1 MRRFLDGLYAF
12 SGALA
17 GFFIVAITLVI
28 LVQIVSRWMG
38 YIVPSTDDLSG
49 FFLAASSFLGLAY
62 TLKKGGHIRV
72 SLVIQ
77 RLSMVQRHRQEFLV
91 LAVGSGLATLMSWHL
106 GYMVYESWVFKDVSV
121 GYLPIPLW
129 IPQSSMSLGMLI
141 FNIALVDELIR
152 VLRGAKPCYQD
163 HEDELNLEEV

>member
-1 MRRFLDGLYAF
+1 MRRFLDGLYTF

-17 GFFIVAITLVI
+17 GLFIVAITLVI

-38 YIVPSTDDLSG
+38 LIVPSTDDLSG

-77 RLSMVQRHRQEFLV
+77 RLSPSQRHGQELLV
-91 LAVGSGLATLMSWHL
+91 LVVGSSLAALMSWHL
-106 GYMVYESWVFKDVSV
+106 GYMVYESWVFEDVSV

-129 IPQSSMSLGMLI
+129 IPQSSMALGMII
-141 FNIALVDELIR
+141 FNIALIDELIG
-152 VLRGAKPCYQD
+152 VIGGKTPCYQD
-163 HEDELNLEEV
+163 HEDEFNLEEV

>member
-1 MRRFLDGLYAF
+1 MRRFLDGLYIF
-12 SGALA
+12 SGALS
-17 GFFIVAITLVI
+17 GLFIVAITLVI
-28 LVQIVSRWMG
+28 LVQIVSRWVG
-38 YIVPSTDDLSG
+38 FIVPSTDDLSG

-77 RLSMVQRHRQEFLV
+77 RLSHRQRHSQELLV
-91 LAVGSGLATLMSWHL
+91 LVVGSSLAILMSWHL
-106 GYMVYESWVFKDVSV
+106 GYMVYESWVFEDVSV

-129 IPQSSMSLGMLI
+129 IPQSSMALGIII
-141 FNIALVDELIR
+141 FNIALIDELIGVMGGKR
-152 VLRGAKPCYQD
+152 PCYQD

>member
-1 MRRFLDGLYAF
+1 MRRFLDGLYTF

-17 GFFIVAITLVI
+17 GLFIVAITLVI

-38 YIVPSTDDLSG
+38 LIVPSTDDLSG

-77 RLSMVQRHRQEFLV
+77 RLSPSQRHGQELLV
-91 LAVGSGLATLMSWHL
+91 LAVGSSLAALMSWHL
-106 GYMVYESWVFKDVSV
+106 GYMVYESWVFEDVSV

-129 IPQSSMSLGMLI
+129 IPQSSMALGMII
-141 FNIALVDELIR
+141 FNIALIDELIG
-152 VLRGAKPCYQD
+152 VIGGKTPCYQD
-163 HEDELNLEEV
+163 HEDEFNLEEV

>member
-1 MRRFLDGLYAF
+1 MRRFLDGLYSL
-12 SGALA
+12 SGVLA
-17 GFFIVAITLVI
+17 GLFIVAITLVI

-38 YIVPSTDDLSG
+38 FIVPSTDDLSG

-72 SLVIQ
+72 NLVIQ
-77 RLSMVQRHRQEFLV
+77 RLSTAQRHKQELMV
-91 LAVGSGLATLMSWHL
+91 LAIGSSLATLMSWHL
-106 GYMVYESWVFKDVSV
+106 GYMVYESWLFDDVSV

-129 IPQSSMSLGMLI
+129 IPQSSMFIGMLI

-152 VLRGAKPCYQD
+152 VGCGNKPCYQE
-163 HEDELNLEEV
+163 HEDKFNLEEV